1 MSTLNVNKIAD
12 ASGGVLAP
20 ISSVMRNRIINGAM
34 TINQRGWTS
43 AAVTDAFTVDRW
55 RVLEQTDGAITAE
68 QSTDAPAGFKHSL
81 KITVTSTDTS
91 LGTTQ
96 YARVQQ
102 SIEGVNISDLAFGT
116 ASAKP
121 ITISFQVKSSLTGTF
136 SGCVRAIN
144 ADRSYPFTYTIS
156 SANTWESK
164 SVTITGD
171 TGGSWDT
178 STSGG
183 ITVFLTLCSG
193 SAYDAPAGAWETSGS
208 SAAEGC
214 VNVLGT
220 NGATIQWTG
229 VQFEVGTQATGFEY
243 RQYGTELALCQR
255 YYQFAGNG
263 TSGTVLYGFP
273 ANASSTFRIA
283 QFNMPVAMRTA
294 PTVTYTA
301 GGAGS
306 FSTFYSDT
314 NFFNALS
321 SAGNTTSDN
330 NIYGYKAS
338 AEL

>member
-1 MSTLNVNKIAD
+1 MV
-12 ASGGVLAP
+12 
-20 ISSVMRNRIINGAM
+20 
-34 TINQRGWTS
+34 INQRGWTS

-68 QSTDAPAGFKHSL
+68 QSTDAPAGFVNSL

-91 LGTTQ
+91 LGATQ

-102 SIEGVNISDLAFGT
+102 SIEGTNIYDLAFGT

-136 SGCVRAIN
+136 SGCIRAIN
-144 ADRSYPFTYTIS
+144 VNRSYPFTYTIS

-164 SVTITGD
+164 SITIPGD
-171 TGGSWDT
+171 TGGSWDL

-183 ITVFLTLCSG
+183 IALFLTLCSG
-193 SAYDAPAGAWETSGS
+193 SDYDAPAGAWETTGA

-229 VQFEVGTQATGFEY
+229 VQFEVGTQATSFEY

-255 YYQFAGNG
+255 YLPSFGTNGATDGTISNGWSNGANNFYIVPFLVPTRVAPTGITVSSAGHFTLLYKATDAAVTGLVFNRAG
-263 TSGTVLYGFP
+263 TTSGQIQATVSSGP
-273 ANASSTFRIA
+273 AAGESVGLRMNNASSLILFT
-283 QFNMPVAMRTA
+283 
-294 PTVTYTA
+294 
-301 GGAGS
+301 GC
-306 FSTFYSDT
+306 
-314 NFFNALS
+314 
-321 SAGNTTSDN
+321 
-330 NIYGYKAS
+330 
-338 AEL
+338 EL

>member
-1 MSTLNVNKIAD
+1 ML
-12 ASGGVLAP
+12 
-20 ISSVMRNRIINGAM
+20 
-34 TINQRGWTS
+34 INQRGWTS

-55 RVLEQTDGAITAE
+55 RVLEQTDGAITVE
-68 QSTDAPAGFKHSL
+68 QSTDAPAGFKNSL

-102 SIEGVNISDLAFGT
+102 SIEGINIYDLAFGT

-136 SGCVRAIN
+136 SGCIRAIN

-183 ITVFLTLCSG
+183 ITLFLTLCSG
-193 SAYDAPAGAWETSGS
+193 SSYDAPAGAWETSGS

-214 VNVLGT
+214 VNVLAT

-229 VQFEVGTQATGFEY
+229 VQLEVGTQATSFEY
-243 RQYGTELALCQR
+243 RQYQQELALCQR
-255 YYQFAGNG
+255 YCNVIKPNVAANG
-263 TSGTVLYGFP
+263 LFSGMWFTTTGTLHTYSFP
-273 ANASSTFRIA
+273 V
-283 QFNMPVAMRTA
+283 QMRSA
-294 PTVTYTA
+294 PTLTVSAVGDFQTV
-301 GGAGS
+301 
-306 FSTFYSDT
+306 
-314 NFFNALS
+314 S
-321 SAGNTTSDN
+321 SAGVDAASVVALSGAGVAGCRMDITSSVARTAGQGCIVQTTNTSSTLT
-330 NIYGYKAS
+330 YS